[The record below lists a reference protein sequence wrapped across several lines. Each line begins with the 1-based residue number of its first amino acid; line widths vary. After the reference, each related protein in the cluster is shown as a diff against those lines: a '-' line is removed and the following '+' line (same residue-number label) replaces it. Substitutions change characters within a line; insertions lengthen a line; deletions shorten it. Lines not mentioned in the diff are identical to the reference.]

1 MSEQEGFEKK
11 AKEMFDDFYRKIE
24 GRIKDLTEQVKD
36 NILPEAEE
44 KLKKNVFVSMLVSFG
59 FGFILG
65 IIVML
70 FGLGSGRK
78 K

>member
-1 MSEQEGFEKK
+1 MSDQQNFEKK
-11 AKEMFDDFYRKIE
+11 AKEMFDDFYKKIE

-44 KLKKNVFVSMLVSFG
+44 KLKKNVFMSMIVSFG
-59 FGFILG
+59 LGFIVG

-78 K
+78 R

>member
-1 MSEQEGFEKK
+1 MSNQQNFEKK
-11 AKEMFDDFYRKIE
+11 AKEMFDDFYKKIE

-44 KLKKNVFVSMLVSFG
+44 KLKKNVFMSMIVSFG
-59 FGFILG
+59 LGFIVG

-78 K
+78 R